1 MTTNA
6 PGPRHADGPS
16 IGLTRRAFAGM
27 LAAPVLALGWRRWV
41 PAAEPGSRIS
51 VRPGRATGAPPR
63 PGPQALGLG
72 EGRDGALYVPRGY
85 RPDTPVPLVLA
96 LHGAGGSGAH
106 PVRHFAPLADE
117 LGALLVAPDSR
128 GGTWDAIRGDFG
140 PDVRFISLALAAAW
154 SRVQVDAARVSVVGF
169 SDGATYALALGL
181 ANGDLFSRV
190 AAFSPGFLIPVP
202 EQGNPE
208 VFISHGTQDPILP
221 INNCSR
227 VIVPVLRRNGYRVDY
242 REFKGG
248 HTVPEEM
255 AKDGLAAMTRSK

>member
-1 MTTNA
+1 
-6 PGPRHADGPS
+6 
-16 IGLTRRAFAGM
+16 M
-27 LAAPVLALGWRRWV
+27 LAAPILAGDWKRWV
-41 PAAEPGSRIS
+41 LAAEPGPRIS
-51 VRPGRATGAPPR
+51 VRPGRATGAPPP
-63 PGPQALGLG
+63 PGPLALGLS
-72 EGRDGALYVPRGY
+72 EGRDGALYVPRDY
-85 RPDTPVPLVLA
+85 RPDRPSPLVLA

-140 PDVRFISLALAAAW
+140 PDVRFISLALAATW
-154 SRVQVDAARVSVVGF
+154 SSVQVDPARVSVVGF

-181 ANGDLFSRV
+181 ANGELFSRV

-202 EQGNPE
+202 EQGNPDL
-208 VFISHGTQDPILP
+208 FISHGTQDRILP

-227 VIVPVLRRNGYRVDY
+227 VIVPVLRRMGYRVDY

-248 HTVPEEM
+248 HTVPAEM
-255 AKDGLAAMTRSK
+255 ARDGLAVATRSN